1 MKRILFLSLFALAA
15 IAVRA
20 VPASGCFFDYRQPD
34 GTLLRVRLIGDE
46 HAHAY
51 QTADGRCFLPDEE
64 GWLRPCPHPHLARRA
79 IPGKGRGSVAPV
91 GNGLFQTRKDG
102 AATKEE
108 GKVLIVMVEYSDVK
122 FTDTRERI
130 STSQIQLSSTI
141 SAEKPIAE
149 VPAHTTTYTDTLKHF
164 GDYYYALIAR
174 DKNGTLFNML
184 FPTVNATV
192 KAVSLIPPDDFYEFP
207 QENDEQYV
215 PGFLRELPLP
225 YLDLISDLNIPPTRM
240 SAKAKKQGTELA
252 GKYAVKKPTLLHPYI
267 FEQDMVLSPEGDDFY
282 LFESLKNYF
291 IKKDYKGSVTDL
303 RKLLSVKRSPEV
315 TTRAVFYLAESQYY
329 CKNYRHAL
337 ELFLFLEDDVPELAK
352 KWIDSTLDFYQI
364 PTN

>member
-1 MKRILFLSLFALAA
+1 MRVWRGIFLKSVFLILLALSGSFLHSQTVSSRPVCTAISAKKVGVNKIQLSWNIPSGFSAA
-15 IAVRA
+15 SIAIFR
-20 VPASGCFFDYRQPD
+20 
-34 GTLLRVRLIGDE
+34 
-46 HAHAY
+46 
-51 QTADGRCFLPDEE
+51 
-64 GWLRPCPHPHLARRA
+64 
-79 IPGKGRGSVAPV
+79 
-91 GNGLFQTRKDG
+91 
-102 AATKEE
+102 
-108 GKVLIVMVEYSDVK
+108 
-122 FTDTRERI
+122 

-192 KAVSLIPPDDFYEFP
+192 KAVSLIPPDDFYELP

-303 RKLLSVKRSPEV
+303 RAFLAITREPFV
-315 TTRAVFYLAESQYY
+315 TTRAVFYLAQSQYY
-329 CKNYRHAL
+329 CKNYRKAL
-337 ELFLFLEDDVPELAK
+337 ELFLFVEDELPELSK

-364 PTN
+364 PQ